1 MNASLQTRS
10 NPAVRNARSSAAG
23 QPVAHRTRYEVR
35 TDETSGAVVVRG
47 RASGTGGN
55 TVGRHVGGVGR
66 TGELYGIGHRGNTA
80 DSANTLTLRGILP
93 LRVEGKDTP
102 GGAGNGLATF
112 GSGEPDGREAAG
124 ATLLRLTPVADRAG
138 EGVQGGA
145 QGEHPAVAEDHI
157 AEFTAY
163 VRERRASLYATAYHL
178 TGDRYEAEDLL
189 QSALFSTY
197 RAWGR
202 ITDKAAVGGYL
213 RRTMTNLHI
222 SAWRRRKLAEYP
234 TEELPETVGDTD
246 AMGGTELRAVLWQAL
261 AKLPENQRTM
271 LVLRYYEGKTDPEI
285 ADVLGISVGT
295 VKSSIWRALRRLR
308 DDEHLNRTGDTAH
321 AFGELVA

>member
-1 MNASLQTRS
+1 MNATLKTRS
-10 NPAVRNARSSAAG
+10 NAAVHNARSS
-23 QPVAHRTRYEVR
+23 RTHFEVR
-35 TDETSGAVVVRG
+35 TDETSGAVIVRG
-47 RASGTGGN
+47 CAHSTGS
-55 TVGRHVGGVGR
+55 RRLGGGSR
-66 TGELYGIGHRGNTA
+66 GELYGIGRMGSAT
-80 DSANTLTLRGILP
+80 DSASTMTLRGVLP
-93 LRVEGKDTP
+93 VRVEGRESTGGTGEGLP
-102 GGAGNGLATF
+102 GT
-112 GSGEPDGREAAG
+112 GSGEPAGREAAG
-124 ATLLRLTPVADRAG
+124 ATLLRLA
-138 EGVQGGA
+138 
-145 QGEHPAVAEDHI
+145 PAVEEKPDNVT
-157 AEFTAY
+157 EFTAY

-178 TGDRYEAEDLL
+178 TGDRFEAEDLL

-197 RAWGR
+197 RAWDR

-222 SAWRRRKLAEYP
+222 SAWRRRKVAEYP

-271 LVLRYYEGKTDPEI
+271 LVLRYYEGRTDPEI
-285 ADVLGISVGT
+285 ADILNISVGT

-308 DDEHLNRTGDTAH
+308 EDQELNRTGDTVF

>member
-1 MNASLQTRS
+1 MNATLKTRS
-10 NPAVRNARSSAAG
+10 NAAVHNARSS
-23 QPVAHRTRYEVR
+23 RTHFEVR
-35 TDETSGAVVVRG
+35 TDETSGAVIVRG
-47 RASGTGGN
+47 CAHSTGS
-55 TVGRHVGGVGR
+55 RRLGGGSR
-66 TGELYGIGHRGNTA
+66 GELFGIGRMGSAA
-80 DSANTLTLRGILP
+80 DSASTMTLRGILP
-93 LRVEGKDTP
+93 VRVEGREST
-102 GGAGNGLATF
+102 GGLSGT
-112 GSGEPDGREAAG
+112 GSGEPAGREAAG
-124 ATLLRLTPVADRAG
+124 ATLLRLA
-138 EGVQGGA
+138 
-145 QGEHPAVAEDHI
+145 PAAEEQTTAPNDNV

-197 RAWGR
+197 RAWDR

-222 SAWRRRKLAEYP
+222 SAWRRRKVAEYP

-271 LVLRYYEGKTDPEI
+271 LVLRYYEGRTDPEI
-285 ADVLGISVGT
+285 ADILNISVGT

-308 DDEHLNRTGDTAH
+308 EDDQLNRTGDTVF